1 MKRGHFMAAMLM
13 TLPLGILLAGGC
25 HKPPPPPPNT
35 APTAFFD
42 WCVAEHF
49 GVKSHEQ
56 YVKHQRAEKIASGQ
70 LGLAEYNGVLANP
83 VFDGKGNKIG
93 SVACMTDEECAR
105 KLYQAIVRELRR
117 VAEEK
122 GVTLQGKG
130 QPEDKE
136 FAWKYRFGPND
147 GTLEGKYELG
157 DTKDAGKDVK
167 VYFVKFKLREV
178 IRDNP

>member
-1 MKRGHFMAAMLM
+1 MKLGHITAAMLL
-13 TLPLGILLAGGC
+13 TVSLGIFLAVGC
-25 HKPPPPPPNT
+25 KRPPPPPPNT
-35 APTAFFD
+35 APTAFFE

-49 GVKSHEQ
+49 GVKTHEQ
-56 YVKHQRAEKIASGQ
+56 YLKNQRAEKVASGQ
-70 LGLAEYNGVLANP
+70 LGLAEYMGVLANP

-93 SVACMTDEECAR
+93 SVACMMDEECAQ
-105 KLYQAIVRELRR
+105 KLYQAIARELHR

-122 GVTLQGKG
+122 GITLQGKAA
-130 QPEDKE
+130 PDDNVI
-136 FAWKYRFGPND
+136 AWTYRFGPND

-178 IRDNP
+178 IHEGS